1 MSRIP
6 ATPARSGPPSRSR
19 GNESFVDRHPAG
31 PPASLQHSLGLPDV
45 LSPARLG
52 ARRTAAP
59 SPRCRSWSPAALLG
73 LLIAVALLLTPWA
86 PALAATE
93 EAVLAGGCF
102 WCLEHDLEELPGVLD
117 VESGYSGGK
126 KPNPTYQEVSGGGT
140 GYQESVRVRFDN
152 TKLRYEALLRVY
164 WRNIDPFDGG
174 GQFCDRGD
182 SYRPVIFTTSAT
194 QAVEARNSLVAA
206 ARELGKPAASLKVSV
221 RALTRFWP
229 AETYHQNYAR
239 RNGLR
244 YRYYRWACRRDQR
257 LDAVWGGLARLG
269 ERWRNAGQA
278 AAVPTPASAP
288 VPAPATAARSGTGAA
303 AGSATLP
310 PGGSGAAISG
320 RAGPA
325 PAAGSSTGPSAAG
338 AAVAPLPAA
347 PAIAAIPRGS
357 SLGRSRG
364 APP

>member
-6 ATPARSGPPSRSR
+6 AIEAVPGPPSRSR
-19 GNESFVDRHPAG
+19 GGRGSVDRHPAR
-31 PPASLQHSLGLPDV
+31 PQESLQQALGLPEV
-45 LSPARLG
+45 PSPAGPG
-52 ARRTAAP
+52 ARRPAAP
-59 SPRCRSWSPAALLG
+59 RSTCRPWSPAALLG

-257 LDAVWGGLARLG
+257 LDAVWGGQARRG

-278 AAVPTPASAP
+278 AVPTPAS
-288 VPAPATAARSGTGAA
+288 APATAARSGTGAA

-347 PAIAAIPRGS
+347 PAIAAIP
-357 SLGRSRG
+357 
-364 APP
+364 

>member
-1 MSRIP
+1 MPLSSHP
-6 ATPARSGPPSRSR
+6 RSLVGRPRAAAWR
-19 GNESFVDRHPAG
+19 RR
-31 PPASLQHSLGLPDV
+31 SLGL
-45 LSPARLG
+45 
-52 ARRTAAP
+52 
-59 SPRCRSWSPAALLG
+59 ALAL
-73 LLIAVALLLTPWA
+73 VLLLTPWA

-152 TKLRYEALLRVY
+152 TKLRYDALLRAY
-164 WRNIDPFDGG
+164 WRNIDPLDGG

-182 SYRPVIFTTSAT
+182 SYRPVIFTATAT

-206 ARELGKPAASLKVSV
+206 ARELGKPAAAIKVAV
-221 RALTRFWP
+221 RPLAKFWP

-257 LDAVWGGLARLG
+257 LDAVWGPRARQGVRWSGAAAALG
-269 ERWRNAGQA
+269 GTGGTPQA
-278 AAVPTPASAP
+278 AAPVPGAAANPPAPSGALVPAAPQAQTTPPASA
-288 VPAPATAARSGTGAA
+288 S
-303 AGSATLP
+303 
-310 PGGSGAAISG
+310 
-320 RAGPA
+320 A
-325 PAAGSSTGPSAAG
+325 PAA
-338 AAVAPLPAA
+338 
-347 PAIAAIPRGS
+347 
-357 SLGRSRG
+357 
-364 APP
+364 